1 MEGRGR
7 KARQVVHIDQVSSFV
22 MSSDQRICRT
32 TAANQQTRVCCLSRV
47 SPIKSEQLH
56 CIESQRVAPVV
67 LLILPDSS

>member
-1 MEGRGR
+1 
-7 KARQVVHIDQVSSFV
+7 V